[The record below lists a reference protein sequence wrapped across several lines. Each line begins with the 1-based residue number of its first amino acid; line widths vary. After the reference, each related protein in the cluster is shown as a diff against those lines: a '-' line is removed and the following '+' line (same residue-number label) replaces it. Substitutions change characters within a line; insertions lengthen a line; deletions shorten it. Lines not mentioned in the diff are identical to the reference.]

1 MQRVYGGRGTALRRE
16 GKIRNFP
23 LLPDCRAE
31 KKAIHRLW
39 HAFFRFSAWF
49 TNRRV
54 TADHSGP
61 TADPPIPSRSV
72 FSIGYPG
79 GIMRTAQHHRFAG
92 FLIVMILSFLI
103 LGLGMV
109 LAGTTL

>member
-1 MQRVYGGRGTALRRE
+1 MESAGPRCVV
-16 GKIRNFP
+16 
-23 LLPDCRAE
+23 RAKSE
-31 KKAIHRLW
+31 ISRSCLIVRSGKKAIHRLW